1 MQRRY
6 TWRTGLLEFVMIASA
21 ILFLIPVYILGNLS
35 IRTHGEARSA
45 LLPTRQPTFDNFI
58 KAWEAGGIDR
68 AMFTTGYIVFF
79 SVLLL
84 VVFGA
89 LASYPL
95 ARVTTRFSRW
105 TYMLFMLGLLL
116 PYQLIFVPLY
126 QTFSAVDML
135 GPRAPIA
142 LIIFYVGHH
151 LPFTI
156 FLFTSFLRA
165 VPTDYDDAASIDGC
179 SRLQIFVYVL
189 FPLLGP
195 ITGTVVILNT
205 ISIWNDLMTP
215 LLYLSG
221 SRNLTL
227 PVAIYSFV
235 GEYASDWPTI
245 FAGLVASMIPVVIA
259 YAFLQNKIMQGFA
272 AGVKG

>member
-1 MQRRY
+1 MRY
-6 TWRTGLLEFVMIASA
+6 TWRTGVLELVMIASA
-21 ILFLIPVYILGNLS
+21 VVFLIPVYILLNL
-35 IRTHGEARSA
+35 AFRSSA
-45 LLPTRQPTFDNFI
+45 DDSSPLLPTLEPTFDNFVT
-58 KAWEAGGIDR
+58 AWEAGRIGW
-68 AMFTTGYIVFF
+68 AMFTTGYIVTI
-79 SVLLL
+79 SVFLL
-84 VVFGA
+84 VVLGS

-95 ARVTTRFSRW
+95 ARVTSHQSRW
-105 TYMLFMLGLLL
+105 IYMVFMAGLLL
-116 PYQLIFVPLY
+116 PYQMIFVPLY
-126 QTFSAVDML
+126 QMFSQAALL

-156 FLFTSFLRA
+156 FLFTAFLRV
-165 VPTDYDDAASIDGC
+165 VPSDYDDAASIDGA
-179 SRLQIFVYVL
+179 SKLQVFVYVL

-227 PVAIYSFV
+227 PVAVYSFV

-245 FAGLVASMIPVVIA
+245 FAGLVASMVPVLIA
-259 YAFLQNKIMQGFA
+259 YFFLQNRIMQGFA
-272 AGVKG
+272 AGLKG

>member
-1 MQRRY
+1 MRY
-6 TWRTGLLEFVMIASA
+6 TWRTGILEFFMIAMA
-21 ILFLIPVYILGNLS
+21 ILFLIPVYILVNLS
-35 IRTHGEARSA
+35 VRTHAESGSA
-45 LLPTRQPTFDNFI
+45 LIPTMQPTLDNFI
-58 KAWEAGGIDR
+58 KAWQAGGIDR
-68 AMFTTGYIVFF
+68 AMINTSTIVFF
-79 SVLLL
+79 SVLML
-84 VVFGA
+84 VLVGA

-105 TYMLFMLGLLL
+105 TYMLFMAGLLL

-126 QTFSAVDML
+126 QSFSAMGLL
-135 GPRAPIA
+135 GATAPVA

-151 LPFTI
+151 LPFTV
-156 FLFTSFLRA
+156 FLFTTFLRA
-165 VPTDYDDAASIDGC
+165 VPRDYDDAASIDGC
-179 SRLQIFVYVL
+179 NRLQIFVFVL

-245 FAGLVASMIPVVIA
+245 FAGLVVSMIPVVIA
-259 YAFLQNKIMQGFA
+259 YGFLQNRIMQGFA
-272 AGVKG
+272 AGIKG

>member
-1 MQRRY
+1 MRY
-6 TWRTGLLEFVMIASA
+6 TWRTGILEFVMIAA
-21 ILFLIPVYILGNLS
+21 AVIFLLPVYILGNLS
-35 IRTHGEARSA
+35 IRPHSDQSSA
-45 LLPTRQPTFDNFI
+45 LAPTQQPTMDNFL

-68 AMFTTGYIVFF
+68 AMFTTGYVVVISV
-79 SVLLL
+79 VLL
-84 VVFGA
+84 VIVGS

-95 ARVTTRFSRW
+95 ARVTGKLSRW
-105 TYMLFMLGLLL
+105 VYMFFMAGLLI
-116 PYQLIFVPLY
+116 PYQLVFIPLY
-126 QTFSAVDML
+126 QVFSSFDLL
-135 GPRAPIA
+135 GPQAPVA
-142 LIIFYVGHH
+142 LIIHYVGHH

-156 FLFTSFLRA
+156 FLYTSFLRA
-165 VPTDYDDAASIDGC
+165 VPTDYDDAASIDGAN
-179 SRLQIFVYVL
+179 RLQTFMFVL

-221 SRNLTL
+221 TRNLTL

-245 FAGLVASMIPVVIA
+245 FAGLVASMVPVVIA
-259 YAFLQNKIMQGFA
+259 YAFLQNRIMQGFA
-272 AGVKG
+272 AGIKG

>member
-1 MQRRY
+1 
-6 TWRTGLLEFVMIASA
+6 MIATA
-21 ILFLIPVYILGNLS
+21 VLFLLPVYILGNLS
-35 IRTHGEARSA
+35 IRRHGEQTSA
-45 LLPTRQPTFDNFI
+45 LVPTQEPTFDNFV

-68 AMFTTGYIVFF
+68 AMFTTGYVVVI

-84 VVFGA
+84 VVIGS

-95 ARVTTRFSRW
+95 ARVTTRLSRW
-105 TYMLFMLGLLL
+105 VYMFFMAGLLL

-126 QTFSAVDML
+126 QTFSAIDLL
-135 GPRAPIA
+135 GPNAPLA

-156 FLFTSFLRA
+156 FLYTSFLRA
-165 VPTDYDDAASIDGC
+165 VPTDYDDAASIDGA
-179 SRLQIFVYVL
+179 SKLQTFMFVL

-245 FAGLVASMIPVVIA
+245 FAGLVASMIPVLIA
-259 YAFLQNKIMQGFA
+259 YAFLQNRIMQGFA
-272 AGVKG
+272 AGIKG